1 MKFSEFSY
9 LMRPTDGAKMKKSW
23 EVKMS
28 CPGWFDMELPWSEQ
42 QNEVGEL
49 CEQQK
54 AVSEEVKKHWN
65 FFMLK

>member
-1 MKFSEFSY
+1 MPWMIWY
-9 LMRPTDGAKMKKSW
+9 GI
-23 EVKMS
+23 
-28 CPGWFDMELPWSEQ
+28 PWSEQ
-42 QNEVGEL
+42 QNGVGEL